1 MITTADGSP
10 LVDSII
16 EDDGTH
22 DTLVLGGRM
31 HVDGVAHAAP
41 TVTGDPT
48 ALAELD
54 ALQLGD
60 LEPLLVGSGIADNLQ
75 FTKANVGARANAT
88 NCGSWMYTN
97 QTVTCGSVFFGYTSM
112 LLENFDYYPMMANFN
127 GTATML
133 GGLGYGSSSGP
144 WYQDHGGWWWGAYV
158 SATNWGYCP
167 AGWCASVNFW
177 DSSAVMQFT
186 H

>member
-112 LLENFDYYPMMANFN
+112 LLENFDDYPMMANFN

-133 GGLGYGSSSGP
+133 GGLGYGSSSACGTRTTVA
-144 WYQDHGGWWWGAYV
+144 GGGARTCRRRTGDT
-158 SATNWGYCP
+158 ARP
-167 AGWCASVNFW
+167 AGARPST
-177 DSSAVMQFT
+177 SGTARP
-186 H
+186 